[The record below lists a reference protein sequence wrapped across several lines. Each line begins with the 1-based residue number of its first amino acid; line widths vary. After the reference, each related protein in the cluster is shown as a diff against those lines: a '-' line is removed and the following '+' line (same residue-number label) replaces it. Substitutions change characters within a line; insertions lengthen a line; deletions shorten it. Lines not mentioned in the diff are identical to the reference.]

1 MSDRRLWDLAGRQDW
16 PAVHALLD
24 ASSDEVKEQFF
35 AFLVKGGWTAIHWCA
50 VCGAP
55 AETVHA
61 LLQAGPRGYV
71 NVKTNGGRTP
81 AMIATWNGH
90 ADVLRQLINDG
101 ADLSIINHYR
111 NTARSL
117 AVQYNHTNCIAI
129 LDDYA
134 AAATFFMC
142 LKRYDDFHIRQS
154 LGRRSHQ
161 LHPRILELAGSD
173 ERLVSNWT
181 PTGEGLAQPEVSGI
195 FLHHLHGREEG
206 LSRHIAEYIFGPKD
220 AESKNPDVDDYVE
233 EGDY

>member
-1 MSDRRLWDLAGRQDW
+1 M
-16 PAVHALLD
+16 
-24 ASSDEVKEQFF
+24 
-35 AFLVKGGWTAIHWCA
+35 
-50 VCGAP
+50 
-55 AETVHA
+55 HA

-71 NVKTNGGRTP
+71 NVKDNYGFNTPVMLAALNGRAG
-81 AMIATWNGH
+81 M
-90 ADVLRQLINDG
+90 LRQLINDG
-101 ADLSIINHYR
+101 ADPNIRDTYGR
-111 NTARSL
+111 TARSF
-117 AVQYNHTNCIAI
+117 AVDNSYPNCIAI
-129 LDDYA
+129 IDDYA
-134 AAATFFMC
+134 AAATYLMC

-181 PTGEGLAQPEVSGI
+181 PTGEGLAQPEISGI

-220 AESKNPDVDDYVE
+220 AESKNPDVDDDDYDDEVEIYSDDE